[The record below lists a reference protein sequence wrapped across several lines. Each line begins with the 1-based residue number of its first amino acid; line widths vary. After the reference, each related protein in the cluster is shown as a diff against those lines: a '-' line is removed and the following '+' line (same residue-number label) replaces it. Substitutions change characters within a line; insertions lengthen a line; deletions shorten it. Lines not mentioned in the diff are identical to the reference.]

1 VPVGKRSV
9 FGVRPASRGK
19 KMQGNGSLGPASRLA
34 AEFKNNYCRPS
45 PRDVEEETVS
55 EVFRSNDLLP
65 FRSELFARFT
75 EHARA
80 EFDDAPAPSLYG
92 GPTMKW

>member
-9 FGVRPASRGK
+9 FGVRPASRGEK
-19 KMQGNGSLGPASRLA
+19 KTRKQEPRAREPIGRRVQNDY
-34 AEFKNNYCRPS
+34 FRPP
-45 PRDVEEETVS
+45 PRDAEELTVS
-55 EVFRSNDLLP
+55 EFFRSKDLLP